1 MNLDPKAN
9 EFVYGISFKRRP
21 YSIAARFMDFLRSKG
36 CEVSVNQGS
45 VHVFG
50 LEGDLEAMAREL
62 RTLAGEFDERNGTL
76 IANTLTDVWE
86 FRGCCSES
94 QCKLSWPIGE
104 VEKIL
109 EGPAFVATGQWRD
122 APTLKGHR
130 RLGQVFVAGDPLEA
144 QPIGEA

>member
-21 YSIAARFMDFLRSKG
+21 YPLAARFMDFLRSKG

-62 RTLAGEFDERNGTL
+62 CTLAREFDERNGTL
-76 IANTLTDVWE
+76 IANTLTNVWE
-86 FRGCCSES
+86 FRECCSEN
-94 QCKLSWPIGE
+94 QCEVSEPISE
-104 VEKIL
+104 VEKIF
-109 EGPAFVATGQWRD
+109 ESPAFVATGQWKD

-130 RLGQVFVAGDPLEA
+130 QLGQLFEAGDPLEA

>member
-1 MNLDPKAN
+1 
-9 EFVYGISFKRRP
+9 
-21 YSIAARFMDFLRSKG
+21 MDFLRSKG

-62 RTLAGEFDERNGTL
+62 STLAREFDERNGTL
-76 IANTLTDVWE
+76 IANTLTNVWE
-86 FRGCCSES
+86 FRECCSEN
-94 QCKLSWPIGE
+94 QCEVSEPIS
-104 VEKIL
+104 VAEKIL
-109 EGPAFVATGQWRD
+109 EDPAFVATGQWKD

-130 RLGQVFVAGDPLEA
+130 RLRQLFEAGDPLEA